1 MTKPKIVKPDKP
13 TEPQGAAEP
22 QDITAALSEFAA
34 EAAAPSAENVIPI
47 GIPKPVSF
55 LERARSKRGSTIAGV
70 ETMLQALPILKIS
83 EANDWVRL
91 HPDAENFWSYELCFV
106 NVPIIGDKRDQLHL
120 IDEDIAVTY
129 LSSKRILRFRLALA
143 TKPYD
148 VQFLCKVPSTNMD
161 NVWNTTTLKACE
173 QAQSLWVQATSR
185 KAENVEGYKIDKA
198 KDHDAFPE
206 PKWGTHSLEKIIRIS
221 FDADAGTKGFF
232 IDTEDHPGLL
242 RLIAAKQNLT

>member
-1 MTKPKIVKPDKP
+1 MAKL
-13 TEPQGAAEP
+13 
-22 QDITAALSEFAA
+22 QDITEPLSNLAA
-34 EAAAPSAENVIPI
+34 ESKSAEAESNVNVIPMT
-47 GIPKPVSF
+47 IPKPQSF

-70 ETMLQALPILKIS
+70 ETVLQALPILKIS

-148 VQFLCKVPSTNMD
+148 VQFLCKIPSTNMD
-161 NVWNTTTLKACE
+161 NMWNTTAMHACE
-173 QAQSLWVQATSR
+173 QAQGLWVQATSR
-185 KAENVEGYKIDKA
+185 KAENIEGYKVDKA
-198 KDHDAFPE
+198 KDADAFPE
-206 PKWGTHSLEKIIRIS
+206 PKWGPHSLEKIIMVS
-221 FDADAGTKGFF
+221 FDAAAGHKGFF

-242 RLIAAKQNLT
+242 RLIAAKQNLA